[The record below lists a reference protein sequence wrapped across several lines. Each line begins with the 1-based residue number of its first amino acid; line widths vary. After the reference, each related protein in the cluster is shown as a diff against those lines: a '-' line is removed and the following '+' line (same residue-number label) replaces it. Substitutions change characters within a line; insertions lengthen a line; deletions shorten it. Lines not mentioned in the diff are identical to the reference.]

1 MGYTYLAI
9 DMLNQHLEEIINVDD
24 TAMESNVFEVDELDH
39 LFIPVSHRALFAEY
53 LTVMTHLYAYKQL
66 IAYVI
71 HPNIDSKSKPI
82 LIGLIQEDELL
93 DFKIVFG
100 GFWMYKITLLLE
112 VIALVATSV
121 ARELK
126 RKR

>member
-9 DMLNQHLEEIINVDD
+9 DMLNQHLEEIINVED
-24 TAMESNVFEVDELDH
+24 TAMESNVFEVDELGH
-39 LFIPVSHRALFAEY
+39 SFIPVSHRTLFAEY

-71 HPNIDSKSKPI
+71 YPNIDSKSKPI
-82 LIGLIQEDELL
+82 LIGLIQEDKLL

-100 GFWMYKITLLLE
+100 GF
-112 VIALVATSV
+112 
-121 ARELK
+121 
-126 RKR
+126 